1 MFEDKS
7 YEAHEDHKNLFDT
20 LEKSL
25 ERDYSNQL
33 LSDLEAACRKKRK
46 KRDLPRPPSRS
57 PPPQPSP
64 PPPLA
69 GAFEALSTSGASGSS
84 QLPLPPPLPST
95 GTSGLA
101 QQQGSKAPT
110 SSKSMATTPHSMAWT
125 ISNTSYESTGV
136 SAGQESSPAY
146 SMMNDDSIL

>member
-7 YEAHEDHKNLFDT
+7 YEAHEDYKNLFDA

-33 LSDLEAACRKKRK
+33 LSDLEAAGQKKIKR
-46 KRDLPRPPSRS
+46 RDLPRTPSGS
-57 PPPQPSP
+57 PPPQPP
-64 PPPLA
+64 PPPPPA
-69 GAFEALSTSGASGSS
+69 SASVAPGTSGASGSS
-84 QLPLPPPLPST
+84 QLPLPHPPPST

-110 SSKSMATTPHSMAWT
+110 LSKSMATTPHSIAWT
-125 ISNTSYESTGV
+125 ISDTRYESIGV
-136 SAGQESSPAY
+136 SAGQE
-146 SMMNDDSIL
+146 